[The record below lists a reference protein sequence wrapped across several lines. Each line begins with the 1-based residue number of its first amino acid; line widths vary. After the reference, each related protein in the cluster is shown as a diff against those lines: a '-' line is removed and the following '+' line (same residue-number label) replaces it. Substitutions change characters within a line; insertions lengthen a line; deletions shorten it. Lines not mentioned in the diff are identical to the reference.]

1 MKTGTRHSILVL
13 VAFFC
18 LVTAPVF
25 ALPDVNTVAR
35 LVDDR
40 YNHLASLEADFTEI
54 YQGSGTERTESG
66 KLWLKKPSKMRWEYR
81 SPEEKLFVADG
92 HDGWLY
98 LPQEKQVRKSSM
110 KDLNDLRSPIAF
122 LLGKTKLERELSGL
136 SFAPEFKLWHPED
149 AVVRGVPKG
158 MEDQIRDVALEI
170 TPEHQ
175 IARILIYGV
184 DDSVTEYRF
193 ANLKENVRVP
203 ESLFRFR
210 PVEGTEVIENDTGN

>member
-1 MKTGTRHSILVL
+1 MVL

-18 LVTAPVF
+18 LATARVF

-40 YNHLASLEADFTEI
+40 YNHLQTLEADFTEI
-54 YQGSGTERTESG
+54 YQGAGSERTESG
-66 KLWLKKPSKMRWEYR
+66 KLWLKKPGKMRWEYR
-81 SPEEKLFVADG
+81 SPEEKLFVSDG

-122 LLGKTKLERELSGL
+122 LLGKTKLQRELSGL
-136 SFAPEFKLWHPED
+136 SFAPGFEVWRPGD
-149 AVVRGVPKG
+149 AVLRGVPKG
-158 MEDQIRDVALEI
+158 LENQIRDVALEI

-184 DDSVTEYRF
+184 DDSLTEYRF
-193 ANLKENVRVP
+193 QNLKENVQVP

-210 PVEGTEVIENDTGN
+210 PAAGVEVIENDTGN

>member
-1 MKTGTRHSILVL
+1 MLVL